1 MSARDLIEGEAI
13 LDDEEDDESFDEE
26 TGEVRQRSNG
36 VNGHFDDSS
45 EEDDEEDDEE
55 AARREAEGFIVE
67 EDEDEDEARARA
79 ERRRE
84 RKKRK
89 HEERERDDEALD
101 EEDLD
106 LIGEKPMADRPQE
119 SRFKRLKRGHK
130 EDSRRSAGG
139 IEDIFNSDEEEEA
152 DVGRRMDGR
161 AVQDEFEGFIEE
173 DTFSDEEGQQE
184 QEDEEVAR
192 PTRKSMAT
200 YGIAD
205 ASGLDEAALEDL
217 REAFGDG
224 SDYYFAL
231 SKEDEEEEQD
241 QEEEKHL
248 DLKDVFEPSQL
259 AEKML
264 TDEDHEIRVTDEP
277 ERFQLARKPYKDV
290 HLTAEQFKEETQWI
304 SNMLLPKR
312 QLRPELNDHFREAV
326 GKSLE
331 FMVTD
336 DFEVPFIFQN
346 RKDYLIHA
354 DKRPVGRDEHGQTE
368 YEIEAAKLLNQTD
381 LWEIFDLDLKYRALV
396 DKRNTLQ
403 KTYDNLTSLSYIKVD
418 PVFESMLPAAATM
431 EEVQDVQDYLY
442 FQYSSEIKE
451 MKTGISGQVNG
462 NGVHR
467 RKAVAKTIYERVRGS
482 NIYNLVQSYGITAD
496 AFAENALNKGV
507 RNYTED
513 PAEMPEDLADK
524 LVDGEFPT
532 GSQALKV
539 ARLMYAEELAM
550 SPKMRKV
557 IREAYYSFGAIDCFR
572 TEKGLRKIDEQHQYY
587 EFKYLRDQELSQ
599 IARQPELYLRM
610 LKAEEEGLVEVKP
623 RLQNVEQFK
632 RHLHKQIESDNFS
645 GIADAWNKE
654 RKIVLDDAFVKLNR
668 IMGRLVK
675 ENLKVECEN
684 QVARECR
691 EEFTRK
697 LDQAPYQPHGMGR
710 GTVPRVLALTN
721 GNGIVGKDPVSWV
734 YMNEEGRVV
743 ENGTFVELV
752 PGDRDR
758 GVQDGRDVTA
768 FVEIVNRRGPDVIGI
783 SGFSPET
790 RKLHQHLQAL
800 VKEKDLRG
808 ATYTDDDD
816 REVSD
821 LLDVVVVND
830 EIARLYQTSDRAK
843 TEHPAFAPLTHY
855 CVALA
860 KYMQDPLVEYA
871 GLGRDL
877 TSIIFSP
884 GQQLIPQERIL
895 KQLETVLVDYVNMC
909 GVDVNEAV
917 ADLSTSRLLPYVAG
931 LGPRKAAYL
940 LKVVNLNNSFVN
952 TREELLGVNNAHAAM
967 GPKVWNNC
975 ASFLKIPYEATEAEA
990 EFLDSTRIHP
1000 EDYDIA
1006 RKMAADALELD
1017 EEDIKAEVDENG
1029 PGAIVRKLVKDD
1041 AQDRVNDL
1049 ILEQYAEQLL
1059 DISHQRKRATLEN
1072 IRAELND
1079 PYEEL
1084 RQSFMHI
1091 LPTENIFTM
1100 LTGETRQSLDR
1111 GMIVPMSIKRITDD
1125 HIDGKLDCGIDA
1137 FVGESELTDDFNVS
1151 VKSLYSVHQTVR
1163 VKILSLDRKH
1173 FLATVSLRDE
1183 ELKRPYRRLND
1194 RMHNEWDDKQEASD
1208 KKVLEEKTDAG
1219 GRAAR
1224 VIKHPLFRPFTAKQA
1239 EEHLGSQNRGDVVIR
1254 PSSRGFDHLAVTWKV
1269 ADGVF
1274 QHIDVLELDKENEF
1288 ALGKTLKIGGR
1299 YTYSDLDEL
1308 IVLHVSAMAKKVDE
1322 MTGHEKYRNDSKD
1335 RTEEWLTT
1343 YTKANPKRSNYAF
1356 CLSREHPG
1364 YFHLCFK
1371 AGENAK
1377 CISWP
1382 VKIIPPGF
1390 ELQKNP
1396 YPSMKDLTNGFKM
1409 LYQNMQM
1416 GIRR

>member
-1 MSARDLIEGEAI
+1 MSARDLIEGEAL

-26 TGEVRQRSNG
+26 TGEARTRTNG
-36 VNGHFDDSS
+36 TNGHFEDSS
-45 EEDDEEDDEE
+45 EEDDDEDDEE
-55 AARREAEGFIVE
+55 AERLVREGFIVDE
-67 EDEDEDEARARA
+67 EEEEEAR
-79 ERRRE
+79 ERDG
-84 RKKRK
+84 KKRSK
-89 HEERERDDEALD
+89 GKRPREERERDDEKLD
-101 EEDLD
+101 DEDLD
-106 LIGEKPMADRPQE
+106 LIGAKPMQDRTEE

-130 EDSRRSAGG
+130 EDMRRTQGG
-139 IEDIFNSDEEEEA
+139 VEDIFNSDEEEDA
-152 DVGRRMDGR
+152 DIGRRPGR
-161 AVQDEFEGFIEE
+161 RGAQDEFEGFIEE
-173 DTFSDEEGQQE
+173 DTFSDEEAQRD

-192 PTRKSMAT
+192 PTRRGIAT
-200 YGIAD
+200 YGIDD
-205 ASGLDEAALEDL
+205 ASGLDETALEDL
-217 REAFGDG
+217 REAFGNG

-231 SKEDEEEEQD
+231 EKEDEEEEQD

-264 TDEDHEIRVTDEP
+264 TDEDHAIRATDEP
-277 ERFQLARKPYKDV
+277 ERFQLARKPYRNV
-290 HLTAEQFKEETQWI
+290 HLTSEQFKEETQWI
-304 SNMLLPKR
+304 SNLLLPKR
-312 QLRPELNDHFREAV
+312 QLRLDLHDHFREAV
-326 GKSLE
+326 SKSLE

-354 DKRPVGRDEHGQTE
+354 EKRPVGRDEYGNTE

-381 LWEIFDLDLKYRALV
+381 LWEIFDLDLKYQALI

-403 KTYDNLTSLSYIKVD
+403 KTYDNLTTLSYISSD
-418 PVFESMLPAAATM
+418 AVFESMLPAAATM
-431 EEVQDVQDYLY
+431 EEVQDVQDFLY

-451 MKTGISGQVNG
+451 MKLGGADQVNG

-467 RKAVAKTIYERVRGS
+467 RKVTTKTIYERVRTGKV
-482 NIYNLVQSYGITAD
+482 YNLVRAFGITAD

-513 PAEMPEDLADK
+513 PVEMPEDLADK
-524 LVDGEFPT
+524 MLDNEFPT
-532 GSQALKV
+532 GSQAWKV
-539 ARLMYAEELAM
+539 ARLMYAEELAT

-557 IREAYYSFGAIDCFR
+557 IREAYYTFGVIDCFR

-587 EFKYLRDQELSQ
+587 EFKYLRNQELTQ
-599 IARQPELYLRM
+599 IAQQPELYLRM

-623 RLQNVEQFK
+623 RLQNVDQFK

-645 GIADAWNKE
+645 NIAEAWNKE
-654 RKIVLDDAFVKLNR
+654 RKDVLDDAFVKLNK

-675 ENLKVECEN
+675 ENLKIECEN
-684 QVARECR
+684 QVARACR
-691 EEFTRK
+691 EEFTRR

-710 GTVPRVLALTN
+710 GTIPRVLAMSN
-721 GNGIVGKDPVSWV
+721 GNGVIGRDPISWA
-734 YMNEEGRVV
+734 YMTEDGRVV
-743 ENGTFVELV
+743 ENGSFIDLV
-752 PGDRDR
+752 PGDKER
-758 GVQDGRDVTA
+758 GVQDGADVA
-768 FVEIVNRRGPDVIGI
+768 GFVEVMHRRLPDVIGI

-790 RKLHQHLQAL
+790 RKLYQHLQAL
-800 VKEKDLRG
+800 IKEKDIRG

-816 REVSD
+816 RETSD
-821 LLDVVVVND
+821 LLDVIVVND
-830 EIARLYQTSDRAK
+830 EIARLYQTSERAK
-843 TEHPAFAPLTHY
+843 VEHPTFAPLTHY

-909 GVDVNEAV
+909 GVDINEAV
-917 ADLSTSRLLPYVAG
+917 ADIPTANLLPYVAG
-931 LGPRKAAYL
+931 LGPRKAAHL
-940 LKVVNLNNSFVN
+940 LKVVNLNNGFVN
-952 TREELLGVNNAHAAM
+952 TREELLGVNDAHAAM

-975 ASFLKIPYEATEAEA
+975 ASFLKISYEPAEPEAEY
-990 EFLDSTRIHP
+990 LDSTRIHP

-1017 EEDIKAEVDENG
+1017 EEDIKAEVDESG

-1079 PYEEL
+1079 AYEEL

-1091 LPTENIFTM
+1091 LPTDDIFTM
-1100 LTGETRQSLDR
+1100 FTGETRQSLDR
-1111 GMIVPMSIKRITDD
+1111 GMVVPMSIKRITDD
-1125 HIDGKLDCGIDA
+1125 HIDGKLDCGVDA

-1163 VKILSLDRKH
+1163 AKILSLDRKQ
-1173 FLATVSLRDE
+1173 FAATVSLRDE
-1183 ELKRPYRRLND
+1183 ELKKPYRRLND
-1194 RMHNEWDDKQEASD
+1194 RMHSEWDDKQEASD
-1208 KKVLEEKTDAG
+1208 KKLLEEKTDAG

-1224 VIKHPLFRPFTAKQA
+1224 VIKHPLFRPFSAQQA
-1239 EEHLGSQNRGDVVIR
+1239 EQHLGSQNRGDVIIR

-1274 QHIDVLELDKENEF
+1274 QHVDVLELDKDNEF
-1288 ALGKTLKIGGR
+1288 ALGRTLKIGGR

-1308 IVLHVSAMAKKVDE
+1308 IVNHIRAMAKKVDE
-1322 MTGHEKYRNDSKD
+1322 MMGHEKYRNDSRD
-1335 RTEEWLTT
+1335 RTGKFLRYLPLQLDHMLTF
-1343 YTKANPKRSNYAF
+1343 P
-1356 CLSREHPG
+1356 
-1364 YFHLCFK
+1364 
-1371 AGENAK
+1371 
-1377 CISWP
+1377 
-1382 VKIIPPGF
+1382 
-1390 ELQKNP
+1390 
-1396 YPSMKDLTNGFKM
+1396 
-1409 LYQNMQM
+1409 
-1416 GIRR
+1416 